1 MVTAFI
7 SQNLRA
13 PPVAQANAMQG
24 TVSVWVGPLL
34 LNAPTHLVWL
44 GAHAQAFEF
53 GRHRY
58 LHQH

>member
-34 LNAPTHLVWL
+34 LNAPTHLV
-44 GAHAQAFEF
+44 
-53 GRHRY
+53 
-58 LHQH
+58 